1 MRIIALGIAL
11 LLTTTLCYSQKNS
24 SKVVPMP
31 VKVDFEKR
39 FPIVRE
45 LAWNKSGAYIVA
57 KYRRNNLASSSVY
70 NSKGVFMVDI
80 TALDPKRLPLTVEK
94 SAMAANTNSR
104 ISRAYRIEDKDKHY
118 YLIYIEGNQ
127 DTTYVAVNQDGEVVE
142 FKLPNQVLP

>member
-1 MRIIALGIAL
+1 
-11 LLTTTLCYSQKNS
+11 
-24 SKVVPMP
+24 
-31 VKVDFEKR
+31 
-39 FPIVRE
+39 
-45 LAWNKSGAYIVA
+45 
-57 KYRRNNLASSSVY
+57 
-70 NSKGVFMVDI
+70 MVDI

-94 SAMAANTNSR
+94 SAMVANTNSR